1 MEPSDIVIASCGCPY
16 AKKTWK
22 DDSECWFCPQIISGG
37 ALYTKKHIW
46 TRGLVYDDETD
57 LLYTKTVTGKLVSIK
72 SKPRKII
79 QKDRRTFLAA
89 E

>member
-1 MEPSDIVIASCGCPY
+1 MEPSDIVIAPCGCPY

-22 DDSECWFCPQIISGG
+22 DDSECFFCPQVVRGR
-37 ALYTKKHIW
+37 ALYLRQHIW
-46 TRGLVYDDETD
+46 SRGLVYNDETD
-57 LLYTKTVTGKLVSIK
+57 LLYTKTVTGKLKAIK